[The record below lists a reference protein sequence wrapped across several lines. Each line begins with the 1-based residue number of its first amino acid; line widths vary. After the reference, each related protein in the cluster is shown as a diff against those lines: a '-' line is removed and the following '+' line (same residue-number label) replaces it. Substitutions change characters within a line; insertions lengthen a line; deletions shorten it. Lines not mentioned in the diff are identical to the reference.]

1 MKQGREENQ
10 YGRMFWSRPLLRP
23 LVLDPLELLRS
34 FMTNGETVSMSGPR
48 EVTSPAFLPL
58 AQARVH
64 GVSVDVPILGSEKP
78 WARKGE
84 ANNVGRGEGQS
95 GHTWM
100 KLVEVGLGL
109 GAAVAGVRDGAA
121 RM

>member
-1 MKQGREENQ
+1 MKQGREENE
-10 YGRMFWSRPLLRP
+10 YRRMFWSWPLLKP

-34 FMTNGETVSMSGPR
+34 FMTNGETLSTSGPR
-48 EVTSPAFLPL
+48 DVSSPTFLPL
-58 AQARVH
+58 AQAGVH
-64 GVSVDVPILGSEKP
+64 RVSVDVPILGSEKA

-84 ANNVGRGEGQS
+84 ASSVGQGQWQS
-95 GHTWM
+95 GHIWV

-109 GAAVAGVRDGAA
+109 GAAVAGVRDGAE